1 MRPLSDRLEFSSLSE
16 RVWLIYT
23 LYVLHECQLTRPKY
37 AIPLPEGEREGARDS
52 AHARLSRRV
61 AAMSTSPGSLDHC

>member
-1 MRPLSDRLEFSSLSE
+1 LYSLLLSSDRLEFSSLSE

-37 AIPLPEGEREGARDS
+37 AIPLPEGERDERDS
-52 AHARLSRRV
+52 RL
-61 AAMSTSPGSLDHC
+61 T

>member
-1 MRPLSDRLEFSSLSE
+1 VLILRLRAAPLDMLSRCCCVSDRLEFSSLSE

-37 AIPLPEGEREGARDS
+37 AIPLPEGKRDE
-52 AHARLSRRV
+52 
-61 AAMSTSPGSLDHC
+61 